1 MQRER
6 NINITDMIV
15 HECVQVQLL
24 TVRNSL
30 GTLQVMDLR
39 RPTRGWR
46 ELISFIQSTSISDTV
61 PSNTS

>member
-1 MQRER
+1 
-6 NINITDMIV
+6 MIEHV
-15 HECVQVQLL
+15 CVQVQLL